1 MTKELIIDQI
11 KTIQGSGWIENYR
24 NLSNGNVG
32 NIFEDLMGIKE
43 NNFSLPD
50 IGEYEIK
57 TQKIK
62 CQPTSLLTLCHVEP
76 EPRSLKV
83 VPYLLENFGW
93 DHRNGKEKSFRQTIT
108 TKGFSEKGFKVRLD
122 SDKISIEH
130 QNKEIPFIEPYWLL
144 SDLKPKLESK
154 LKNQINVLALEKSN
168 QFKYVNTMILEG
180 FDFDKFINLLSN
192 GEIYIDFN
200 ARTKHNHGTSFRIKQ
215 NNIKFLYKTIGE
227 F

>member
-1 MTKELIIDQI
+1 MTKETILDQI
-11 KTIQGSGWIENYR
+11 KTIQGSGWIDNYR

-32 NIFEDLMGIKE
+32 NIFEDLLGIQE

-62 CQPTSLLTLCHVEP
+62 CQPASLLTLCHVEP

-93 DHRNGKEKSFRQTIT
+93 MHKNGIEKSFRQTIT
-108 TKGFSEKGFKVRLD
+108 TKGFSDKGFKVRLD
-122 SDKISIEH
+122 SDKIAIEF
-130 QNKEIPFIEPYWLL
+130 QDKKIPFIEPYWLL
-144 SDLKPKLESK
+144 SELKPKLESK
-154 LKNQINVLALEKSN
+154 LKNQINVLALEKNN
-168 QFKYVNTMILEG
+168 QFKYVNTIILED
-180 FDFDKFINLLSN
+180 FDFDKFIEMVNI
-192 GEIYIDFN
+192 GEIYIDFD
-200 ARTKHNHGTSFRIKQ
+200 AKTTHNHGTKFRIKHS
-215 NNIKFLYKTIGE
+215 NISKLYKNIGE